1 MSDTNPGGPGVMRY
15 YCTTFLRPQR
25 TFNALL
31 GDKKHYAYGFLFMLI
46 PVCGYTLMYVFLT
59 IGNGAPSVF
68 TPWLN
73 IPKENYYAVNRFLL
87 APSMIISWFMAA
99 AVVQVLSRWAKG
111 TGTFEQTLA
120 LLGLS
125 ISVAMWGT
133 LVHDLVMS
141 FLSSVRVIDAREH
154 EIAMNSPTIWR
165 TLLWISMGIYLAAFL
180 LLFSKTVKAVH
191 KLSSGPAIIIGT
203 AGFIVFQLMFV
214 LFNR

>member
-1 MSDTNPGGPGVMRY
+1 MKSFWSY
-15 YCTTFLRPQR
+15 YFGAFIRPRR
-25 TFNALL
+25 TFDIFISDA
-31 GDKKHYAYGFLFMLI
+31 GSFRFSFLYMLI
-46 PVCGYTLMYVFLT
+46 PVTGYTLMYVFLT

-87 APSMIISWFMAA
+87 APSMIMSWLVATS
-99 AVVQVLSRWAKG
+99 VIQILSRLANG
-111 TGTFEQTLA
+111 TGSFEQTLA
-120 LLGLS
+120 VTGLS

-141 FLSSVRVIDAREH
+141 SLSALHVIDARQH

-165 TLLWISMGIYLAAFL
+165 TVLWISMALYLIAFL
-180 LLFSKTVKAVH
+180 LLFSKATASVH
-191 KLSSGPAIIIGT
+191 KFPVRKAFLIGLI
-203 AGFIVFQLMFV
+203 GFLVFQLIFV